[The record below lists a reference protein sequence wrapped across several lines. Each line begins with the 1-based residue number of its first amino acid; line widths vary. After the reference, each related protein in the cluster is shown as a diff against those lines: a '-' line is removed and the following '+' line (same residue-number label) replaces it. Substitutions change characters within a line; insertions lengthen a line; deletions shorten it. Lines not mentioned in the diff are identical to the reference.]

1 MSDWAENNKL
11 NFSKEKTQLITFPKN
26 KKKMGR
32 LPCIKFRPDDTNNI
46 KNVSTMRYL
55 GVTLD
60 PGLTWIPHLNDI
72 RDRITGFNQ
81 GIRRVARVT
90 WGLRPQLLKRIYL
103 QASERIILY
112 AASVWYRNTRRINEK
127 LNSIQRIPLLTI
139 TKAYATTS
147 TEAIQILAGVM
158 PIGLKIVED
167 IFCKRVKWGWRLEDI
182 NYTLPIDLDHNID
195 FEKPALGHPSDYIAL
210 PWGYSSPKDQ
220 GVEIYTD
227 GSRMEADYPN
237 KFRTSHAMIVK
248 NNGIT
253 IFKASTRVTDNTNIF
268 IAELLAIK
276 SALIWLRQH
285 DITHATIFSDSLS
298 SLQALADPEPS
309 SKLIEEIKKIW
320 NKNTILNWVKAHVG
334 IQGNEEA
341 DRAAKEA
348 IGSDSVDLQVL
359 KTPKQAKTE
368 IKQYLMARWKT
379 NWENSEKGRH
389 TFKFIKTPSTT
400 RLQTNF
406 YFNQFLTGHGVFGV
420 HQNKF
425 FNKSDTCSNCN
436 QRQTIE
442 HLLYYCDRYRTLR
455 KNYFFQKTDQQI
467 FADKVCR
474 EIIKI
479 IIKTTLEEQME
490 LINKI
495 DNN

>member
-1 MSDWAENNKL
+1 
-11 NFSKEKTQLITFPKN
+11 
-26 KKKMGR
+26 
-32 LPCIKFRPDDTNNI
+32 
-46 KNVSTMRYL
+46 MRYL

-81 GIRRVARVT
+81 GIRRVARAT

-379 NWENSEKGRH
+379 NWENSEKGSVDLINDPLYLAYGPIGLGRC
-389 TFKFIKTPSTT
+389 I
-400 RLQTNF
+400 
-406 YFNQFLTGHGVFGV
+406 Y
-420 HQNKF
+420 NKF
-425 FNKSDTCSNCN
+425 SLALLFTQLAQITEDMITHNTVSAAVNNITSVILQAAEESIPKSSNSLPR
-436 QRQTIE
+436 QRKPWWNEECAVACKETPE
-442 HLLYYCDRYRTLR
+442 KHLPPLS
-455 KNYFFQKTDQQI
+455 
-467 FADKVCR
+467 
-474 EIIKI
+474 
-479 IIKTTLEEQME
+479 
-490 LINKI
+490 
-495 DNN
+495 